1 VSIAKS
7 SVTASVCTCAV
18 GWLGVSSIV
27 ILAKISAKTSSKR
40 PFLIFIRNKLDA
52 FAVVSASKAGCAGE
66 MFELDDDV
74 EVAAARVGLLRVS
87 PGSPG
92 SSVMDANLGG
102 GAGITPSLRC
112 LAMIS
117 AFVSLTAG
125 VGLFGCGGTAEFSI
139 ELAARL
145 THGILGYASAG
156 VVKLRLPAG
165 RGCTTCLRVGA
176 ALIGGGGGDFNAGA
190 ALLLMLRGGGGG
202 GTTPT
207 SISYMI
213 SPVMMW

>member
-1 VSIAKS
+1 
-7 SVTASVCTCAV
+7 
-18 GWLGVSSIV
+18 
-27 ILAKISAKTSSKR
+27 LAKISAKTSSKR

-66 MFELDDDV
+66 MLELDDDV
-74 EVAAARVGLLRVS
+74 EVAAGRVGLLRVS
-87 PGSPG
+87 PGSPVSAG
-92 SSVMDANLGG
+92 IGFASWMDANLGG
-102 GAGITPSLRC
+102 GAGIMPSLLC

-125 VGLFGCGGTAEFSI
+125 VGLFGCGGSAEFSI

-156 VVKLRLPAG
+156 VAKFRLPAG